1 MAVRYRVDQLQG
13 ILSALCNRISG
24 IDQLV
29 VVSMEGFVVASHPP
43 TTAPS
48 TQAPLDSL
56 RIAATAA
63 NAISLGKGALDR
75 LEHGR
80 FERLIIEGE
89 NGSMIVYPLDE
100 TAAAL
105 VAMVRKDAKLGMASL
120 AMRQSVE
127 DLADIIRGGS
137 GTP

>member
-1 MAVRYRVDQLQG
+1 MAVRYRVDQLQE
-13 ILSALCNRISG
+13 ILSALCDRISG

-29 VVSMEGFVVASHPP
+29 VVSMEGFVVASHPATIDP
-43 TTAPS
+43 T

-63 NAISLGKGALDR
+63 NAISLGESALNR

-89 NGSMIVYPLDE
+89 NGSMIVYPLDD

-127 DLADIIRGGS
+127 DLACIVRGGTHTS
-137 GTP
+137 